1 MLDVKLL
8 EFKERLLGK
17 RIFIEFYRLIGNVR
31 FIFVLNKNLIK
42 NINIENMVY
51 VLLDFNFKYLF
62 LLKKKKYRKS

>member
-42 NINIENMVY
+42 NINIENMVN
-51 VLLDFNFKYLF
+51 VLLDFNL
-62 LLKKKKYRKS
+62 

>member
-51 VLLDFNFKYLF
+51 VLLDFNL
-62 LLKKKKYRKS
+62 

>member
-42 NINIENMVY
+42 NIIVENMVY
-51 VLLDFNFKYLF
+51 VLLDFNL
-62 LLKKKKYRKS
+62 

>member
-17 RIFIEFYRLIGNVR
+17 RIFIELYRLIGNVR

-51 VLLDFNFKYLF
+51 VLLNFNL
-62 LLKKKKYRKS
+62 

>member
-17 RIFIEFYRLIGNVR
+17 RIFIELYRLIGNVR

-42 NINIENMVY
+42 NINVENMVY
-51 VLLDFNFKYLF
+51 VLLDFNL
-62 LLKKKKYRKS
+62 

>member
-17 RIFIEFYRLIGNVR
+17 RIFIELYRLIGNVR

-51 VLLDFNFKYLF
+51 VLLDFNL
-62 LLKKKKYRKS
+62 